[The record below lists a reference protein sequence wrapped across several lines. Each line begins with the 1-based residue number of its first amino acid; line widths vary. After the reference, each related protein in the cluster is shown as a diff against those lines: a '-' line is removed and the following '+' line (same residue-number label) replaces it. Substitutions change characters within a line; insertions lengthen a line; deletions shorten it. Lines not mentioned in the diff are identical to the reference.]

1 MARVMMKGNEALAE
15 AAVRA
20 GCRLYCGYPITPQTE
35 IMEYLSARLPE
46 VGGQFIQSESEVAGI
61 SMILGG
67 ACTGY
72 RVMTGS
78 SGTGFSL
85 KQEGISWMAA
95 DQLPGVIVNVCR
107 YGSGLGLI
115 SPGQDAYI
123 QATKGGGHGS
133 YHAIVYG
140 PSTIQEMVDLTAV
153 AFDKADQ
160 YRNPV
165 IMLSDGALGQM
176 MEPVEF
182 PEFQEVKPHTGWTI
196 TGKGEGKGKKITT
209 AIYTDPKYDEGV
221 REKYAEIAAAEQ
233 RWEAVGAEDAEVVL
247 VAYGTSARVCK
258 QAVQIARRRGVKL
271 GLIRPITLWPFPAQA
286 FQKAVSTAKAFLT
299 VEMSSLGQMVEDVA
313 LTVKGRKP
321 VYLYPAGMTPP
332 KESVIFQMVEDI
344 LQGKMKEVY

>member
-1 MARVMMKGNEALAE
+1 MAKVMMKGNEALAE

-46 VGGQFIQSESEVAGI
+46 VGGHFIQSESEVAGI

-95 DQLPGVIVNVCR
+95 DELPGVIVNVCR

-140 PSTIQEMVDLTAV
+140 PSTIQEMVDLTGL
-153 AFDKADQ
+153 AFDKADE

-182 PEFQEVKPHTGWTI
+182 PDFQEVHPNKDWTI
-196 TGKGEGKGKKITT
+196 TGKGKGRGHKITT
-209 AIYTDPKYDEGV
+209 AIYTDPKYDQHV
-221 REKYAEIAAAEQ
+221 REKYARIAAEEQ
-233 RWEAVGAEDAEVVL
+233 RWESLCTEDAAIVL
-247 VAYGTSARVCK
+247 VAYGTSGRVCR
-258 QAVQIARRRGVKL
+258 QAVQMARKKGMKL
-271 GLIRPITLWPFPAQA
+271 GLIRPVTLWPFPVKA
-286 FQKAVSTAKAFLT
+286 FEQPVHTAKAFVT
-299 VEMSSLGQMVEDVA
+299 VEMSALGQMVEDVR
-313 LTVKGRKP
+313 LTVNGRKP
-321 VYLYPAGMTPP
+321 VFLYSSGMAPP
-332 KESVIFQMVEDI
+332 REAVILQMAEDI
-344 LQGKMKEVY
+344 LDGRMKEVL